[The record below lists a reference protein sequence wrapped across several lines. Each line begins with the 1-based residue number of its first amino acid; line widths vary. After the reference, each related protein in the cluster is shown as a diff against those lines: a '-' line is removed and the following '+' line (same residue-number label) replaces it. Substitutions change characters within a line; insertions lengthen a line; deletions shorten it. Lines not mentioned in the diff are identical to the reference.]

1 MNTETAHCDACLVF
15 LACAFSTIESSSS
28 FSTSANLLFFLDL
41 SSSVSVFQL
50 SFLEFGSKFLLC
62 RKSTSKPDNMSK
74 FGKFSSRSSAII
86 EKSPAGE
93 QREFTGTIVHRFGNS
108 IDQSERA

>member
-1 MNTETAHCDACLVF
+1 MLPAWFFWLVHFRRSSQVLRFPHRQIFSF
-15 LACAFSTIESSSS
+15 L
-28 FSTSANLLFFLDL
+28 LDL
-41 SSSVSVFQL
+41 SSSASVFKL
-50 SFLEFGSKFLLC
+50 SFLEFGSEFLLC
-62 RKSTSKPDNMSK
+62 GKSTSKPDNMSK

-86 EKSPAGE
+86 EKTPAGE